1 MNQRTAP
8 PSSQPPR
15 ILGRVLT
22 TVAAMAAIIASA
34 AVPATGLTPPDR
46 PDRLAVVAAAAPAP
60 ATVCPTGT
68 TGTTPT
74 AALPSNL
81 LGRTVRTMPTDRQ
94 VVALTFN
101 SAWDETGLD
110 TVLKVLHDYQ
120 APATFFLTGQ
130 FAELHPAAARS
141 MAAAGHGIASHS
153 YSHPHFAD
161 LTCSGREREV
171 RLADQALRAAIGTAP
186 LPFFRFPYGETN
198 AQQVA
203 EVNAMGF
210 ANIEWTDDTN
220 GYLGTAGGMTVQK
233 AVNRALNS
241 LAPGEIIQMHVG
253 DPNGRGPIL
262 DALAL
267 PLIIDAVRARGYEI
281 ADLRT
286 LLPTPAT
293 PAA

>member
-1 MNQRTAP
+1 MNQRTAL

-22 TVAAMAAIIASA
+22 TVAAMAALVASA
-34 AVPATGLTPPDR
+34 AVPASGLTPPDR

-60 ATVCPTGT
+60 AAVCPS
-68 TGTTPT
+68 GTTP
-74 AALPSNL
+74 LPAPANL
-81 LGRTVRTMPTDRQ
+81 LGRTIRTMPTERK

-110 TVLKVLHDYQ
+110 TVLKVLHDYK
-120 APATFFLTGQ
+120 ATATFFLTGQ

-153 YSHPHFAD
+153 YSHPHFGD
-161 LTCSGREREV
+161 LDCAGREREV
-171 RLADQALRAAIGTAP
+171 RLADQALRTAIGTAP

-233 AVNRALNS
+233 AVDRALNS
-241 LAPGEIIQMHVG
+241 LTPGEIIQMHVG